1 MILEDAC
8 NKEKWNCFSQRNELL
23 VKIISS
29 ASFPEGFGLDPKP
42 RMTPYHQVFLY
53 PNEEVRDEIGEDL
66 PSLSDGIFD
75 LLKIDW

>member
-1 MILEDAC
+1 MKLFLP
-8 NKEKWNCFSQRNELL
+8 KKPTFS
-23 VKIISS
+23 KIISS

-53 PNEEVRDEIGEDL
+53 PNEEVRDETGEDL

-75 LLKIDW
+75 FLKID